1 MFQPPTRYGT
11 YFPKL
16 RWLVAAGHSDWE
28 LTLCR
33 WDQLVVPQKM
43 GKAKKKCCFNV
54 ETEHQILGYPIF
66 RQTYSGWWLSQ
77 HSEKYEFVSWD
88 YYSNIYIYRK
98 NVPNHQPVILG
109 TDCFADLFSARWLSN
124 VAALVCREHIRP
136 VSFCVRRCACHH
148 TRHTRW
154 FPACGGRSWEEK
166 RYRALKTTRMLESK
180 GLVFPIS
187 FCTHRVRFE
196 EPKHGFGWCPGVGK
210 TSCLRLL
217 LGRICTEA
225 APHPLLHTLQVNL
238 SGCATLN

>member
-1 MFQPPTRYGT
+1 MKTWSKTYLAGGFKPIWKIWKSVGMIIPNTWKKKQMFQPPTRYGT

-16 RWLVAAGHSDWE
+16 RWLVTAGHSDWE

-33 WDQLVVPQKM
+33 WDLLVVL
-43 GKAKKKCCFNV
+43 KKCGNWASNV
-54 ETEHQILGYPIF
+54 GVPYFQTNLFWLVVEPTLWKIWVRQLGLLFPI
-66 RQTYSGWWLSQ
+66 YG
-77 HSEKYEFVSWD
+77 
-88 YYSNIYIYRK
+88 K

-109 TDCFADLFSARWLSN
+109 TDCFGDLFSARWLSN
-124 VAALVCREHIRP
+124 VAAIVCREHIRP

-166 RYRALKTTRMLESK
+166 RYQALKTTRMLESK
-180 GLVFPIS
+180 GLVFPIA

-210 TSCLRLL
+210 TSCLR
-217 LGRICTEA
+217 
-225 APHPLLHTLQVNL
+225 
-238 SGCATLN
+238 